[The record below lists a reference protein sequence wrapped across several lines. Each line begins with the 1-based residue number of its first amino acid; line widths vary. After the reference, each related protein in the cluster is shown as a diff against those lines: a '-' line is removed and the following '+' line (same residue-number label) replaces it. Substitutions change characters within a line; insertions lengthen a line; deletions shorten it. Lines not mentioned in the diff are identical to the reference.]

1 MKSHFSALLYL
12 VVISVVAT
20 CSIASAQSST
30 TSIAAARK
38 LSINAPMPKY
48 PYPMSTRGIGGKG
61 VVELS
66 IDPKTGVVT
75 SAQML
80 QSTGQDMLDQSA
92 LKAFRQWRFRPGT
105 IPKVKIPIEFH
116 PPTPNHPRI

>member
-1 MKSHFSALLYL
+1 
-12 VVISVVAT
+12 
-20 CSIASAQSST
+20 
-30 TSIAAARK
+30 
-38 LSINAPMPKY
+38 MPKY
-48 PYPMSTRGIGGKG
+48 PYAMSTRGIGGKG

-75 SAQML
+75 SARML
-80 QSTGQDMLDQSA
+80 QGTGQDMLDQSA